1 MSRFILSSLAAS
13 FILLATPTFAAQ
25 KPNILFILADD
36 MGYGD
41 LGANNPK
48 SKIATPNLDKLAAT
62 GRRFTDAHA
71 GGSSCVPSR
80 YALLTGRFAV
90 RAKMDVSSGPVI
102 EEGRMTIASM
112 LRGNGYKT
120 AMVGKWHQG
129 FDMPPNGAKNEFDY
143 GKPLRGGP
151 VDRGFDSFF
160 GMHASL
166 DIPPYFFI
174 RDRSPLMPPSETVE
188 ASTSVD
194 NPEGWNNIQGAFW
207 RKGPVAPDFKHT
219 EVTSRFAQ
227 EAAAVIRNFGTA
239 KKEKPLFLYL
249 ALPSPH
255 TPWLPLEE
263 FRGKSGAGMYG
274 DFVMQVDAAIGQVL
288 DSLDA
293 AGIAQETLVFFS
305 SDNGPVW
312 YDKDREKFGHDA
324 VGGLRGMKFSSHEG
338 GHRMPF
344 IARWP
349 GKTTPGSVCEQT
361 IAFSDVFATLA
372 ELVGLKQF
380 PQGMAED
387 SVSFLPYLLDSSKA
401 PAARAP
407 LVHDDRTLR
416 DGGWKLIL
424 SGKKRERGGK
434 DAKPASAEL
443 FNLRDD
449 LAEKHNVFSKQ
460 PERAQRMEEKLKAI
474 LAH

>member
-1 MSRFILSSLAAS
+1 MVRFIVCALVASS
-13 FILLATPTFAAQ
+13 ILLATSAFAARQ
-25 KPNILFILADD
+25 PNILFILADD

-41 LGANNPK
+41 FGANNPK

-62 GRRFTDAHA
+62 GMRFTDAHA

-80 YALLTGRFAV
+80 YALLSGRFAV
-90 RAKMDVSSGPVI
+90 RAKLDASSGPVI
-102 EEGRMTIASM
+102 EGGRMTIASM
-112 LRGNGYKT
+112 LKSNGYAT

-129 FDMPPNGAKNEFDY
+129 FEMPPNGVKNESDY
-143 GKPLRGGP
+143 GSPLQGGP
-151 VDRGFDSFF
+151 LDRGFDSFF

-174 RDRSPLMPPSETVE
+174 RDRTPLMPPTGMIE
-188 ASTSVD
+188 ASASLGTD
-194 NPEGWNNIQGAFW
+194 EGWNNIQGAFW
-207 RKGPVAPDFKHT
+207 RKGPVAADFKHP
-219 EVTSRFAQ
+219 EVTPRFAK
-227 EAAAVIRNFGTA
+227 EAVEVIRKHGTG
-239 KKEKPLFLYL
+239 KNEKPLFCYL

-274 DFVMQVDAAIGQVL
+274 DFVMQVDAAIGCVL
-288 DSLDA
+288 DALDA
-293 AGIAQETLVFFS
+293 AGLTEDTLVFFS

-324 VGGLRGMKFSSHEG
+324 VGGLLGMKFSSHEG

-372 ELVGLKQF
+372 ELVDLKQI
-380 PQGMAED
+380 PKGVAED
-387 SVSFLPYLLDSSKA
+387 SVSFLPYLLDSAKA

-416 DGGWKLIL
+416 DGDWKLIL
-424 SGKKRERGGK
+424 PRKKRERGSK
-434 DAKPASAEL
+434 DANPTTAEIY
-443 FNLRDD
+443 NLRED
-449 LAEKHNVFSKQ
+449 LAEQHDLFAEQ
-460 PERAQRMEEKLKAI
+460 AERARKMQEKLKAI
-474 LAH
+474 LAR